1 VMPLRIHHLDCAS
14 MCPLARRWVN
24 GTGGL
29 FERGAMPAHCLLVE
43 TPASG
48 LVLVD
53 AGFGTADLA
62 APRERLGPTF
72 TRLLHL
78 APSTTPALAHVRALG
93 FDPKDVRHVVVTH
106 LDLDH
111 AGGIT
116 DFPWAK
122 VHVHAAEQGAALAPS
137 LVERDRYRPCH
148 FAHGPDWSLYE
159 ATGEPWKGFP
169 AVRSLPGLPPEI
181 LAIPLSGHTRG
192 HACVAVD
199 RGDRWLLHAGD
210 AYFHRSR
217 IAGGPTPPALRLF
230 EWVVAR
236 DHRRVLDNHR
246 RLGELARDPGVEI
259 FSSHDPDELARLS
272 GAGRPQGG
280 GGSGGQAAAGAS

>member
-1 VMPLRIHHLDCAS
+1 MSLRIHHLDCAS

-24 GTGGL
+24 GTGSL
-29 FERGAMPAHCLLVE
+29 FERGAMPAHCLLIE
-43 TPASG
+43 TPSSG

-62 APRERLGPTF
+62 APAERLGASF

-78 APSTTPALAHVRALG
+78 DPGTTPALAHVRALG

-122 VHVHAAEQGAALAPS
+122 VHVHAAEKAAAFAPTF
-137 LVERDRYRPCH
+137 VERDRYRPCH
-148 FAHGPDWSLYE
+148 FAHGPDWALYE
-159 ATGEPWKGFP
+159 AAGEPWKGFA
-169 AVRSLPGLPPEI
+169 AVRGLAGLPPEI
-181 LAIPLSGHTRG
+181 LAIPLPGHTRG
-192 HACVAVD
+192 HACIAVD

-230 EWVVAR
+230 EWLVAR

-246 RLGELARDPGVEI
+246 RLGELARDPSVEV
-259 FSSHDPDELARLS
+259 FSSHDPAELARLG
-272 GAGRPQGG
+272 GAARPQGG
-280 GGSGGQAAAGAS
+280 GDSGGQAAAGAS